1 MTSLAVDFLQDVLDV
16 LQALDKG
23 TSLDRSALSSG
34 INLQGT
40 KVGFDSDTQYN
51 SIVDK
56 GADTVK
62 FFRDVDGVISISML
76 LSQSATIRTVSDQ
89 KESEIILGDG
99 QGIIINITQV
109 Q

>member
-1 MTSLAVDFLQDVLDV
+1 MDFLQDVLDV

-23 TSLDRSALSSG
+23 SSLDRSALSSG

-40 KVGFDSDTQYN
+40 IQGFDSDTQYN
-51 SIVDK
+51 SIIDK
-56 GADTVK
+56 GADTIK
-62 FFRDVDGVISISML
+62 FFREVNGIISITML
-76 LSQSATIRTVSDQ
+76 LSQTATIRTISDQ

-99 QGIIINITQV
+99 QGIILNITQV